1 MNVRSKIGF
10 SALAVGAFCTLLATP
25 ASAAGYNLTKV
36 SSPGGTVNGVC
47 AFVADLPD
55 QSFNNMT
62 IAVKYEIFAEDPA
75 YAVSGICQIK
85 DVNNRV
91 YGTIVAGAPG
101 MYATNAD
108 DVVVP
113 RNIVGAK
120 ACNTPEALWLDGTEA
135 NPTNKTTCTA
145 L

>member
-1 MNVRSKIGF
+1 M
-10 SALAVGAFCTLLATP
+10 
-25 ASAAGYNLTKV
+25 
-36 SSPGGTVNGVC
+36 NGVC
-47 AFVADLPD
+47 TFVADLPD

-62 IAVKYEIFAEDPA
+62 IAIKYEIIAENAAFA
-75 YAVSGICQIK
+75 VNGICQIK
-85 DVNNRV
+85 DAYNRV
-91 YGTIVAGAPG
+91 YGSLSAGAPG